1 MMHKIIMKKI
11 ALGLLLLFL
20 SVGSL
25 LAQSLLEKIEQA
37 ADFSKEANKAL
48 GSFNLDQANNESK
61 LFEARTSIDQAT
73 VLVDQITIDDLKGA
87 ISKEKDLAK
96 AKKKLSNIYFRKGA
110 VYGDISIKLAALKQI
125 GTVPE
130 ELTSISSPAIKSAKA
145 YEKALIFA
153 TKKYQSRDAVAGLQ
167 AAQGS
172 LNNIALFA
180 FEDKDYP
187 AAYQNF
193 AQNLKVHDLI
203 IAQGAKSTLNE
214 TQAYND
220 QMYYAA
226 LAALN
231 GKMEKDAVGLFEKLY
246 AVNYDNS
253 LVYDGLY
260 RINSADGD
268 LEGAYKYLEAGRQKY
283 PEDVSLLFAEI
294 NHFLRLNQ
302 LDQLIDKLKAAIA
315 AEPENVSLYST
326 LGNVYDNLYQRE
338 SEAGNMTKAQE
349 YFDSA
354 YDYYNKALEKDK
366 TFFDAIYSIGAL
378 YYNKAAVLTK
388 KLQALGTSKEDLKK
402 FDVLK
407 KEVFEEFEKALPYFK
422 RCEQLNP
429 ADVNTLIA
437 LKEIFAK
444 KDDFET
450 SKVFKERL
458 AKVKAGEQIID
469 SYFK

>member
-1 MMHKIIMKKI
+1 
-11 ALGLLLLFL
+11 
-20 SVGSL
+20 
-25 LAQSLLEKIEQA
+25 
-37 ADFSKEANKAL
+37 
-48 GSFNLDQANNESK
+48 
-61 LFEARTSIDQAT
+61 
-73 VLVDQITIDDLKGA
+73 
-87 ISKEKDLAK
+87 
-96 AKKKLSNIYFRKGA
+96 
-110 VYGDISIKLAALKQI
+110 
-125 GTVPE
+125 
-130 ELTSISSPAIKSAKA
+130 
-145 YEKALIFA
+145 
-153 TKKYQSRDAVAGLQ
+153 
-167 AAQGS
+167 
-172 LNNIALFA
+172 
-180 FEDKDYP
+180 
-187 AAYQNF
+187 
-193 AQNLKVHDLI
+193 
-203 IAQGAKSTLNE
+203 
-214 TQAYND
+214 
-220 QMYYAA
+220 
-226 LAALN
+226 
-231 GKMEKDAVGLFEKLY
+231 
-246 AVNYDNS
+246 
-253 LVYDGLY
+253 VYDGLY

-378 YYNKAAVLTK
+378 YYNKAAILTK
-388 KLQALGTSKEDLKK
+388 ELQALGTSKEDLKK